1 VSSAFA
7 RPDPG
12 CVRCRGAG
20 AVIGREREH
29 AIAQVCDCMG
39 VCPACRGTGRAVV
52 ILQGVEGLAPCGC
65 RELNRRVGLFNQA
78 RVPARHAHSRL
89 DNFDVSRSPG
99 AAEAHRISNHWCQS
113 YAPGIENRGL
123 VLHGG
128 VGRGKT
134 HLLVAMLH
142 RMVFQ
147 HGIAVRFVEFSHLIL
162 ALKAGFAT
170 KTSTAA
176 LLDPLL
182 DVEVLAIDELGKGR
196 CTDWELAVVDELI
209 SRRYNAMATI
219 LATTNYPPK
228 LPSRRRPVDAA
239 MMGPAN
245 LSVASGSQYTLAER
259 IGERVFSRLME
270 MAELQEIRGSD
281 YRETRGR

>member
-1 VSSAFA
+1 MSVVFA

-12 CVRCRGAG
+12 CIKCRGAG

-29 AIAQVCDCMG
+29 AVASLCDCAG
-39 VCPACRGTGRAVV
+39 ACPACRGTGRAVV
-52 ILQGVEGLAPCGC
+52 LIDGVEGLAPCGC
-65 RELNRRVGLFNQA
+65 RELHRRVELFNQA
-78 RVPARHAHSRL
+78 RIPARHAQSRL

-99 AAEAHRISNHWCQS
+99 AAEAHRVSNQWCVS
-113 YAPGIENRGL
+113 YQPQVENRGL

-142 RMVFQ
+142 RMIFQ
-147 HGIAVRFVEFSHLIL
+147 HGIAVRFVEFSHLIV

-176 LLDPLL
+176 ILDPLL
-182 DVEVLAIDELGKGR
+182 DVEILAIDELGKGR

-219 LATTNYPPK
+219 LATTNYAPQIG
-228 LPSRRRPVDAA
+228 RRRPVDAA

-245 LSVASGSQYTLAER
+245 LSVASGSQFTLAER
-259 IGERVFSRLME
+259 IGDRVFSRLME
-270 MAELQEIRGSD
+270 MAELQEVRGHD